1 MNFYTKVL
9 SSFFSTPGLKLQV
22 RFEVPPGDTATDA
35 KVEATKA
42 ALRDLGLSEDIEVR

>member
-9 SSFFSTPGLKLQV
+9 SSLVSTPGLKLQV

-35 KVEATKA
+35 KIEAA
-42 ALRDLGLSEDIEVR
+42 RVALRDLGLSEDIIQ